1 MQRLYKIERMDSAT
15 PETPAATPSTVLVY
29 SSHAKFLQRVQF
41 ALGSYPAP
49 GVELAF
55 EEFSTHAELQ
65 RRIDY
70 SNEFGDVALCIL
82 DGEAAP
88 TGGLGISRQFKNERD
103 DCPAMLVIVARKDD
117 TFLAGWSQAD
127 AVLHQPIDPAALA
140 ETVVSL
146 INRRV
151 EFPPPPRNRTLL
163 QKIGLSR

>member
-1 MQRLYKIERMDSAT
+1 M
-15 PETPAATPSTVLVY
+15 
-29 SSHAKFLQRVQF
+29 QRVQF
-41 ALGSYPAP
+41 ALGSPPAP

-55 EEFSTHAELQ
+55 EEFTNHPDLQ
-65 RRIDY
+65 RRLDF
-70 SNEFGDVALCIL
+70 SHQFGEVSLCIL
-82 DGEAAP
+82 DGEASP

-140 ETVVSL
+140 STVIELV
-146 INRRV
+146 NRRI
-151 EFPPPPRNRTLL
+151 EYPPPPRNRTLL